1 MVQEGYMKVFVTGGT
16 GFIGGALI
24 RKLVQRGDEV
34 YALVRSKQ
42 SAQALEIIGVPGVG
56 DVTDR
61 ESMRAGMAGS
71 DIVFHVAGSYKIG
84 EMDSQAEKINVDG
97 TQNVLSLA
105 HELGVPKIIYTSTVA
120 VFGDT
125 HGQLVDETYQMPPEQ
140 DFLTDYDR
148 TKWLAHYAVAA
159 LIQKGAP
166 IVIVQ
171 PGIVIGPG
179 DQSLVGE
186 LMTRYYRGKFPFP
199 FLTGPEFTVTYAYLD
214 DIVDGHLLAAERGKP
229 GESYV
234 ITGPALSLAQTVNL
248 WSQITGKPLPVLS
261 IPARFLT
268 PFAPLMGV
276 IQRIVP
282 LPSVL
287 SRDTLAM
294 LNVTYTA
301 RADKA
306 RKELGWEPRPV
317 QVAFQQTFEWI
328 AGQPEPQPD
337 PVQRRRWI
345 AGLAAGAA
353 LGIALVWFLR
363 RGRWRQR

>member
-1 MVQEGYMKVFVTGGT
+1 MKVFVTGGT
-16 GFIGGALI
+16 GFIGGALV
-24 RKLVQRGDEV
+24 RKLIERGDDV
-34 YALVRSKQ
+34 YALVRSQ
-42 SAQALEIIGVPGVG
+42 PAAQELESIGVHPVLG

-61 ESMRAGMAGS
+61 ESMRTGIAGS

-105 HELGVPKIIYTSTVA
+105 YELGVPKIVYTSTVA

-125 HGQLVDETYQMPPEQ
+125 HGELVDETYQMPPEQ

-148 TKWLAHYAVAA
+148 SKWLAHYAVALP

-171 PGIVIGPG
+171 PGVVIGPG

-186 LMTRYYRGKFPFP
+186 LMKRFYQGKFPFP
-199 FLTGPEFTVTYAYLD
+199 LLTGPEFTVTYAYLD
-214 DIVDGHLLAAERGKP
+214 DIVDGHLLAAEKGKP

-234 ITGPALSLAQTVNL
+234 IAGPALSLAQAVNQ
-248 WSQITGKPLPVLS
+248 WSQIAGKPLPVLS

-268 PFAPLMGV
+268 PFTPLMGA

-282 LPSVL
+282 LPSIL
-287 SRDTLAM
+287 SRDSLAM
-294 LNVTYTA
+294 LNATYTA

-317 QVAFQQTFEWI
+317 QVAFRQTFEWI
-328 AGQPEPQPD
+328 AGLPQAEPNPM
-337 PVQRRRWI
+337 QRRRWI

-353 LGIALVWFLR
+353 LSIAIAWFLR
-363 RGRWRQR
+363 RRR